1 MSLENFTDYKLPK
14 NAYLS
19 FDATS
24 LKSLIID
31 RLNENETFTDQNFE
45 GSNFSAFIDVVSYM
59 YHVLLFQ
66 LNTTSNESTFN
77 TATIYDNMSKLVS
90 NIGYKPQ
97 GDQTSLLNFNLAAR
111 NLNANVYTVPR
122 FSSVDVN
129 GFTYSTL
136 DDITFQK
143 VADTILETVA
153 VSNNNLYQGAIT
165 EAKFSSI
172 GEPYETITLVDTFT
186 TQQVVK
192 VTRTVNDQQFISDNS
207 FRVFVQNVDTSV
219 WTEWS
224 ETVSLFLES
233 PTATSYEKKFNEGGN
248 YDFRFGNNNNGRQL
262 NANDTVLIFYIT
274 SNNEVALASP
284 NAITSST
291 FNLYTSPAFNEISNY
306 IYNADLNL
314 INTSNKDTVLISN
327 QFQSTP
333 IKLAETVDQ
342 IRDNAPKI
350 FSTQNRLVSKTD
362 YETQINRNF
371 NNITKDVKVLDNNDY
386 TGQYLRYFNRIG
398 LDRPNDDGRV
408 LLGQV
413 GFSAS
418 TNFNNV
424 YVYTVP
430 SNQPVINEQLP
441 NFLNPAQKQ
450 IISNFC
456 IDKKDVTHNV
466 VIADPIF
473 KAISF
478 GVGSSA
484 IQTDPDTLDDIVNNS
499 FIRLSVDQNIAA
511 SSSSIRTKVLNIFK
525 KYFDLI
531 QLGGVVETGNISR
544 DILNIDGVINIDT
557 VNGDNVT
564 PNLSFIV
571 WNPDYRLEDNL
582 IQTQDYNL
590 EDYEF
595 AYFYEISN
603 IPSKIAIQR
612 L

>member
-398 LDRPNDDGRV
+398 LDQPNDDGRV

>member
-77 TATIYDNMSKLVS
+77 TATIYNNMSKLVS

-97 GDQTSLLNFNLAAR
+97 GDQTSLLNFSLSAR
-111 NLNANVYTVPR
+111 DLIPNVYTVPR
-122 FSSVDVN
+122 FSFVNVN
-129 GFTYSTL
+129 GFIYSTL
-136 DDITFQK
+136 EDITFQK
-143 VADTILETVA
+143 TSPFSEQVA
-153 VSNNNLYQGAIT
+153 VSNNTLNQGSIT
-165 EAKFSSI
+165 EASFTSI

-186 TQQVVK
+186 SQQAVK
-192 VTRTVNDQQFISDNS
+192 ATRTVNDQQFISDNS
-207 FRVFVQNVDTSV
+207 FSVFVKNVDTGAWS
-219 WTEWS
+219 EWS

-233 PTATSYEKKFNEGGN
+233 PTAATYEKKFNENGN
-248 YDFRFGNNNNGRQL
+248 YDFRFGNNSNGRQL

-274 SNNEVALASP
+274 SNNEVATASP
-284 NAITSST
+284 GAITNNSFNFYSSAD
-291 FNLYTSPAFNEISNY
+291 FIEISNS
-306 IYNADLNL
+306 IYDENINL
-314 INTSNKDTVLISN
+314 INTANANEVLISN
-327 QFQSTP
+327 QFSSTP
-333 IKLAETVDQ
+333 VKPAETVDQ

-398 LDRPNDDGRV
+398 LDRPNDNGRV
-408 LLGQV
+408 LLSQV
-413 GFSAS
+413 GFSTS

-424 YVYTVP
+424 YVFTVP
-430 SNQPVINEQLP
+430 SNQPVINQQLP

-466 VIADPIF
+466 VVADPIF
-473 KAISF
+473 KAIAF

-484 IQTDPDTLDDIVNNS
+484 IQDDPDTLDDIINNS

-511 SSSSIRTKVLNIFK
+511 SSSSIRTKVLNIFR
-525 KYFDLI
+525 KYSDLI
-531 QLGGVVETGNISR
+531 ELGGNVEIGNISR
-544 DILNIDGVINIDT
+544 DILNIDGVISIDT
-557 VNGDNVT
+557 INGNNVT

-571 WNPDYRLEDNL
+571 WNPDYRLEDNI

-590 EDYEF
+590 QDFEF

>member
-97 GDQTSLLNFNLAAR
+97 GDQTSLLNFSLSSR

-143 VADTILETVA
+143 IVDTVLELEA
-153 VSNNNLYQGAIT
+153 VSNNTLYQGAIT
-165 EAKFSSI
+165 EANFTSI

-186 TQQVVK
+186 TQQVVE
-192 VTRTVNDQQFISDNS
+192 VTRTVNNQQFISDNS
-207 FRVFVQNVDTSV
+207 FKVFVKDVDTSV

-233 PTATSYEKKFNEGGN
+233 PTATAYEKKFNENGN
-248 YDFRFGNNNNGRQL
+248 YDFRFGNNSNGRQL

-274 SNNEVALASP
+274 SNNEIAIASP
-284 NAITSST
+284 DAITSST
-291 FNLYTSPAFNEISNY
+291 FNFYSSPAFNEISNY
-306 IYNADLNL
+306 IYNDDLNL
-314 INTSNKDTVLISN
+314 INTSIQDTVLISN

-398 LDRPNDDGRV
+398 LDRPNDNGRV
-408 LLGQV
+408 LLSQV
-413 GFSAS
+413 GFSTS

-466 VIADPIF
+466 VVADPIF

-478 GVGSSA
+478 GIGSSA
-484 IQTDPDTLDDIVNNS
+484 IQDDPDTLDDIINDS
-499 FIRLSVDQNIAA
+499 FIRLSVDQNTAA

-531 QLGGVVETGNISR
+531 QLGGNVETGNISR
-544 DILNIDGVINIDT
+544 DILNIDGVISIDT

-590 EDYEF
+590 QDFEF

>member
-77 TATIYDNMSKLVS
+77 TATIYNNMSKLVS

-97 GDQTSLLNFNLAAR
+97 GDQTSLLNISLTAR
-111 NLNANVYTVPR
+111 DLTPNIYTVPR
-122 FSSVDVN
+122 FSFVNVN
-129 GFTYSTL
+129 GFIYTTL
-136 DDITFQK
+136 KDITFQK
-143 VADTILETVA
+143 TTFSPEQVA
-153 VSNNNLYQGAIT
+153 VSNNTLNQGSIT
-165 EAKFSSI
+165 EASFTSI

-186 TQQVVK
+186 SQQAIK
-192 VTRTVNDQQFISDNS
+192 ATRTVNDQQFISDNS
-207 FRVFVQNVDTSV
+207 FSVFVKDVDTGAWS
-219 WTEWS
+219 EWS

-233 PTATSYEKKFNEGGN
+233 PTATTYEKKFNENGN
-248 YDFRFGNNNNGRQL
+248 YDFRFGNNSNGRQL

-274 SNNEVALASP
+274 SNNEVATASP
-284 NAITSST
+284 GAMTNNS
-291 FNLYTSPAFNEISNY
+291 FNLYSSADFNEISNS
-306 IYNADLNL
+306 IYDENVNL
-314 INTSNKDTVLISN
+314 INTTNTDEVFITN
-327 QFQSTP
+327 QFSSTP
-333 IKLAETVDQ
+333 VKPAETVDQ
-342 IRDNAPKI
+342 IRNNAPKI

-398 LDRPNDDGRV
+398 LDKPNDDGRV
-408 LLGQV
+408 LLSQV
-413 GFSAS
+413 GFSTS

-424 YVYTVP
+424 YVFTVP

-441 NFLNPAQKQ
+441 NFLNLSQKQ

-466 VIADPIF
+466 VVADPIF
-473 KAISF
+473 KAITF

-484 IQTDPDTLDDIVNNS
+484 IQDDPDKLDDIINNS

-511 SSSSIRTKVLNIFK
+511 SSSSIRSKVLNIFR

-531 QLGGVVETGNISR
+531 QLGGNVETGNISR
-544 DILNIDGVINIDT
+544 DILNIDGVISIDT
-557 VNGDNVT
+557 VNGNNVT

-590 EDYEF
+590 QDFEF
-595 AYFYEISN
+595 AYFYAISN

>member
-165 EAKFSSI
+165 EATFSSI

-207 FRVFVQNVDTSV
+207 FRVFVQDADTSV

>member
-111 NLNANVYTVPR
+111 NLNANVYTIPR

-143 VADTILETVA
+143 VTNTILETVA

-165 EAKFSSI
+165 EATFSSI

-207 FRVFVQNVDTSV
+207 FRVFVQDADTSV

-582 IQTQDYNL
+582 IQTQEYNL

>member
-77 TATIYDNMSKLVS
+77 TATIYNNMSKLVS

-97 GDQTSLLNFNLAAR
+97 GDQTSLLNISLTAR
-111 NLNANVYTVPR
+111 DLTPNIYTVPR
-122 FSSVDVN
+122 FSFVNVN
-129 GFTYSTL
+129 GFIYTTL
-136 DDITFQK
+136 EDITFQK
-143 VADTILETVA
+143 TSPFSEQVA
-153 VSNNNLYQGAIT
+153 VSNNTLNQGSIT
-165 EAKFSSI
+165 EASFTSI

-186 TQQVVK
+186 SQQAVEA
-192 VTRTVNDQQFISDNS
+192 TRTVNDQQFISDNS
-207 FRVFVQNVDTSV
+207 FSIFVKDVDTGT

-233 PTATSYEKKFNEGGN
+233 PTATTYEKKFNENGN
-248 YDFRFGNNNNGRQL
+248 YDFRFGNNSNGRQL

-274 SNNEVALASP
+274 SNNEVATASP
-284 NAITSST
+284 GAMTNNS
-291 FNLYTSPAFNEISNY
+291 FNLYSSADFNEISNS
-306 IYNADLNL
+306 IYDENVNL
-314 INTSNKDTVLISN
+314 INTTNTDEVFITN
-327 QFQSTP
+327 QFSSTP
-333 IKLAETVDQ
+333 VKPAETVDQ
-342 IRDNAPKI
+342 IRNNAPKI

-398 LDRPNDDGRV
+398 LDKPNDDGRV
-408 LLGQV
+408 LLSQV
-413 GFSAS
+413 GFSTS

-424 YVYTVP
+424 YVFTVP

-441 NFLNPAQKQ
+441 NFLNLSQKQ

-466 VIADPIF
+466 VVADPIF
-473 KAISF
+473 KAITF

-484 IQTDPDTLDDIVNNS
+484 IQDDPDKLDDIINNS

-511 SSSSIRTKVLNIFK
+511 SSSSIRSKVLNIFR
-525 KYFDLI
+525 KYSDLI
-531 QLGGVVETGNISR
+531 QLGGNVESGNISR
-544 DILNIDGVINIDT
+544 DILNIDGVISIDT
-557 VNGDNVT
+557 VNGNNVT

-590 EDYEF
+590 QDFEF
-595 AYFYEISN
+595 AYFYAISN

>member
-143 VADTILETVA
+143 VTNTILETVA

-207 FRVFVQNVDTSV
+207 FRVFVQDADTSV

-582 IQTQDYNL
+582 IQTQEYNL

-603 IPSKIAIQR
+603 ITSKIAIQR

>member
-143 VADTILETVA
+143 VTNTILETVA

-165 EAKFSSI
+165 EATFSSI

-582 IQTQDYNL
+582 IQTQEYNL

>member
-143 VADTILETVA
+143 VTNTILETVA

-165 EAKFSSI
+165 EATFSSI

-207 FRVFVQNVDTSV
+207 FRVFVQDADTSV

-398 LDRPNDDGRV
+398 LDQPNDDGRV

>member
-77 TATIYDNMSKLVS
+77 TATIYNNMSKLVS

-97 GDQTSLLNFNLAAR
+97 GDQTSLLNISLTAR
-111 NLNANVYTVPR
+111 DLTPNIYTVPR
-122 FSSVDVN
+122 FSFVNVN
-129 GFTYSTL
+129 GFIYTTL
-136 DDITFQK
+136 EDITFQK
-143 VADTILETVA
+143 TSPFSEQVA
-153 VSNNNLYQGAIT
+153 VSNNTLNQGSIT
-165 EAKFSSI
+165 EASFTSI

-186 TQQVVK
+186 SQQAVK
-192 VTRTVNDQQFISDNS
+192 ATRSVNDQQFISDNS
-207 FRVFVQNVDTSV
+207 FSVFVKDVDTGAWS
-219 WTEWS
+219 EWS

-233 PTATSYEKKFNEGGN
+233 PTATTYEKKFNENGN
-248 YDFRFGNNNNGRQL
+248 YDFRFGNNSNGRQL

-274 SNNEVALASP
+274 SNNEIATASP
-284 NAITSST
+284 GAITNNSFNFYSS
-291 FNLYTSPAFNEISNY
+291 ADFNEISNS
-306 IYNADLNL
+306 IYDENVNL
-314 INTSNKDTVLISN
+314 INTTNTDEVLITN
-327 QFQSTP
+327 QFSSTP
-333 IKLAETVDQ
+333 VKPAETVDQ
-342 IRDNAPKI
+342 IRNNAPKI

-398 LDRPNDDGRV
+398 LDKPNDDGRV
-408 LLGQV
+408 LLSQV
-413 GFSAS
+413 GFSTS

-424 YVYTVP
+424 YVFTVP

-441 NFLNPAQKQ
+441 NFLNLSQKQ

-466 VIADPIF
+466 VVADPIF
-473 KAISF
+473 KAITF

-484 IQTDPDTLDDIVNNS
+484 IQDDPDKLDDIINNS

-511 SSSSIRTKVLNIFK
+511 SSSSIRSKVLNIFR

-531 QLGGVVETGNISR
+531 QLGGNVETGNISR
-544 DILNIDGVINIDT
+544 DILNIDGVISIDT
-557 VNGDNVT
+557 VNGNNVT

-590 EDYEF
+590 QDFEF

>member
-143 VADTILETVA
+143 VTNTILETVA

-165 EAKFSSI
+165 EATFSSI

-207 FRVFVQNVDTSV
+207 FRVFVQDADTSV

-582 IQTQDYNL
+582 IQTQEYNL

-603 IPSKIAIQR
+603 ITSKIAIQR

>member
-24 LKSLIID
+24 LKSLIVD

-143 VADTILETVA
+143 VTNTILETVA

-165 EAKFSSI
+165 EATFSSI

-207 FRVFVQNVDTSV
+207 FRVFVQDADTSV

-582 IQTQDYNL
+582 IQTQEYNL

-603 IPSKIAIQR
+603 ITSKIAIQR

>member
-143 VADTILETVA
+143 VTNTILETVA

-165 EAKFSSI
+165 EATFSSI

-207 FRVFVQNVDTSV
+207 FRVFVQDADTSV

-333 IKLAETVDQ
+333 IKLAETIDQ

-582 IQTQDYNL
+582 IQTQEYNL

-603 IPSKIAIQR
+603 ITSKIAIQR

>member
-24 LKSLIID
+24 LKSLIVD

-207 FRVFVQNVDTSV
+207 FRVFVQDADTSV

-398 LDRPNDDGRV
+398 LDQPNDDGRV

>member
-24 LKSLIID
+24 LKSLIVD

-111 NLNANVYTVPR
+111 NLNANVYTIPR

-143 VADTILETVA
+143 VTNTILETVA

-165 EAKFSSI
+165 EATFSSI

-207 FRVFVQNVDTSV
+207 FRVFVQDADTSV

-371 NNITKDVKVLDNNDY
+371 NNITKDVKVLDN
-386 TGQYLRYFNRIG
+386 
-398 LDRPNDDGRV
+398 GRV

-582 IQTQDYNL
+582 IQTQEYNL

-603 IPSKIAIQR
+603 ITSKIAIQR

>member
-1 MSLENFTDYKLPK
+1 M
-14 NAYLS
+14 
-19 FDATS
+19 
-24 LKSLIID
+24 
-31 RLNENETFTDQNFE
+31 
-45 GSNFSAFIDVVSYM
+45 
-59 YHVLLFQ
+59 
-66 LNTTSNESTFN
+66 
-77 TATIYDNMSKLVS
+77 
-90 NIGYKPQ
+90 
-97 GDQTSLLNFNLAAR
+97 
-111 NLNANVYTVPR
+111 
-122 FSSVDVN
+122 
-129 GFTYSTL
+129 
-136 DDITFQK
+136 
-143 VADTILETVA
+143 
-153 VSNNNLYQGAIT
+153 
-165 EAKFSSI
+165 
-172 GEPYETITLVDTFT
+172 
-186 TQQVVK
+186 
-192 VTRTVNDQQFISDNS
+192 
-207 FRVFVQNVDTSV
+207 
-219 WTEWS
+219 
-224 ETVSLFLES
+224 
-233 PTATSYEKKFNEGGN
+233 
-248 YDFRFGNNNNGRQL
+248 
-262 NANDTVLIFYIT
+262 
-274 SNNEVALASP
+274 ASP

-398 LDRPNDDGRV
+398 LDQPNDDGRV

>member
-24 LKSLIID
+24 LKSLIVD

-165 EAKFSSI
+165 EATFSSI

-207 FRVFVQNVDTSV
+207 FRVFVQDADTSV

>member
-97 GDQTSLLNFNLAAR
+97 GDQTSLLNFNLDVR
-111 NLNANVYTVPR
+111 NLNSNVYTVPR
-122 FSSVDVN
+122 FSSVAVN

-143 VADTILETVA
+143 ISDTVLESVS
-153 VSNNNLYQGAIT
+153 VSNNTLYQGAIT
-165 EAKFSSI
+165 EARYSAI

-186 TQQVVK
+186 TQQIVEP
-192 VTRTVNDQQFISDNS
+192 TRTVNDKQFISDNT
-207 FRVFVQNVDTSV
+207 FRVFVKDVDTLV
-219 WTEWS
+219 WS
-224 ETVSLFLES
+224 EWEESVSLFLES
-233 PTATSYEKKFNEGGN
+233 PTATSYEKKFNENGN
-248 YDFRFGNNNNGRQL
+248 YDFRFGNNSNGRQL

-274 SNNEVALASP
+274 SNNEIAVASP
-284 NAITSST
+284 NSITNAT
-291 FNLYTSPAFNEISNY
+291 FNFYSSPSFNTIANY
-306 IYNADLNL
+306 IYDEGTNL
-314 INTSNKDTVLISN
+314 IGTANKNNILISN
-327 QFQSTP
+327 QYQSTP
-333 IKLAETVDQ
+333 VKKAETVDQ
-342 IRDNAPKI
+342 IRNNAPKI

-398 LDRPNDDGRV
+398 LDRPNDNGRV
-408 LLGQV
+408 LLSQV
-413 GFSAS
+413 GFSTS

-441 NFLNPAQKQ
+441 NFLNPSQKQ

-466 VIADPIF
+466 VVADPIF

-484 IQTDPDTLDDIVNNS
+484 IQDDPDKLDDIINDS

-525 KYFDLI
+525 KYFNLI
-531 QLGGVVETGNISR
+531 QLGGNVETGNISR
-544 DILNIDGVINIDT
+544 DILNIDGVISIDT
-557 VNGDNVT
+557 VNGNNVT

-571 WNPDYRLEDNL
+571 WNPDYRLEDNI

-590 EDYEF
+590 QDFEF

>member
-97 GDQTSLLNFNLAAR
+97 GDQTSLLNFSLSAR

-143 VADTILETVA
+143 IADTVLETEA
-153 VSNNNLYQGAIT
+153 VSNNTLYQGAIT
-165 EAKFSSI
+165 EANFTSI

-186 TQQVVK
+186 TQQVVE

-207 FRVFVQNVDTSV
+207 FKVFVKNVDTSV

-233 PTATSYEKKFNEGGN
+233 PTATAYEKKFNENGN
-248 YDFRFGNNNNGRQL
+248 YDFRFGNNSNGRQL

-274 SNNEVALASP
+274 SNNEIAIASP
-284 NAITSST
+284 GAITSST
-291 FNLYTSPAFNEISNY
+291 FNFYSSPAFNEISNY
-306 IYNADLNL
+306 IYNDDLNL
-314 INTSNKDTVLISN
+314 INTSIQDTVLISN

-408 LLGQV
+408 LLSQV
-413 GFSAS
+413 GFSTS

-441 NFLNPAQKQ
+441 NFLNPSQKQ

-466 VIADPIF
+466 VVADPIF

-484 IQTDPDTLDDIVNNS
+484 IQEDPDTLDDIVNNS

-531 QLGGVVETGNISR
+531 QLG
-544 DILNIDGVINIDT
+544 D
-557 VNGDNVT
+557 
-564 PNLSFIV
+564 
-571 WNPDYRLEDNL
+571 
-582 IQTQDYNL
+582 
-590 EDYEF
+590 
-595 AYFYEISN
+595 
-603 IPSKIAIQR
+603 
-612 L
+612 

>member
-97 GDQTSLLNFNLAAR
+97 GDQTSLLNFNLDVR
-111 NLNANVYTVPR
+111 NLNSNVYTVPR

-143 VADTILETVA
+143 ITDTVLEAVS
-153 VSNNNLYQGAIT
+153 VSNNTLYQGAIT
-165 EAKFSSI
+165 EARYSAI

-186 TQQVVK
+186 TQQIVEP
-192 VTRTVNDQQFISDNS
+192 TRTVNDKQFISDNT
-207 FRVFVQNVDTSV
+207 FRVFVKDVDTLV
-219 WTEWS
+219 WS
-224 ETVSLFLES
+224 EWKESVSLFLES
-233 PTATSYEKKFNEGGN
+233 PTATSYEKKFNENGN
-248 YDFRFGNNNNGRQL
+248 YDFRFGNNSNGRKL

-274 SNNEVALASP
+274 SNNEIAIASP
-284 NAITSST
+284 NSITNAT
-291 FNLYTSPAFNEISNY
+291 FNFYSSPSFNTISNY
-306 IYNADLNL
+306 IYDEGTNL
-314 INTSNKDTVLISN
+314 IGTSNKNNILISN
-327 QFQSTP
+327 QYQSTP
-333 IKLAETVDQ
+333 VKKAETVDQ

-362 YETQINRNF
+362 YETQINRSF

-408 LLGQV
+408 LLSQV
-413 GFSAS
+413 GFSTS

-430 SNQPVINEQLP
+430 SNQPVINEQIP
-441 NFLNPAQKQ
+441 NYLNPAQKQ

-466 VIADPIF
+466 VVADPIF

-484 IQTDPDTLDDIVNNS
+484 IQDDPDKLDDIINDS

-511 SSSSIRTKVLNIFK
+511 SSSSIRTKVLNIFL

-531 QLGGVVETGNISR
+531 QLGGNVETGNISR
-544 DILNIDGVINIDT
+544 DILNIDGVISIDT

-590 EDYEF
+590 QDFEF

>member
-24 LKSLIID
+24 LKSLIVD

-143 VADTILETVA
+143 VTNTILETVA

-165 EAKFSSI
+165 EATFSSI

-207 FRVFVQNVDTSV
+207 FRVFVQDADTSV

>member
-153 VSNNNLYQGAIT
+153 VSNNNLYQGAIS

-398 LDRPNDDGRV
+398 LDQPNDDGRV

>member
-97 GDQTSLLNFNLAAR
+97 GDQTSLLTFDLAVR
-111 NLNANVYTVPR
+111 NLNSTVYTIPR
-122 FSSVDVN
+122 FSYVDIN
-129 GFTYSTL
+129 GFIYSTL

-143 VADTILETVA
+143 VTDSTLEEVV
-153 VSNNNLYQGAIT
+153 VSNNTLYQGPIT
-165 EAKFSSI
+165 ESQYRAI

-186 TQQVVK
+186 TQQMVE
-192 VTRTVNDQQFISDNS
+192 VTRTVNDQQFISDNT
-207 FRVFVQNVDTSV
+207 FRIFVKDDNTGD

-233 PTATSYEKKFNEGGN
+233 PTATSYEKKFNENGN
-248 YDFRFGNNNNGRQL
+248 YDFRFGNNSNGRQL
-262 NANDTVLIFYIT
+262 NSDDTVLIFYIT
-274 SNNEVALASP
+274 SNNEIAVASP
-284 NAITSST
+284 NALSNDN
-291 FNLYTSPAFNEISNY
+291 FNLYTSPAFNSISNY
-306 IYNADLNL
+306 IYNDDTNL
-314 INTSNKDTVLISN
+314 ITSSTQNNVLLSN
-327 QFQSTP
+327 QYQSTP
-333 IKLAETVDQ
+333 VKKAETVDQ

-371 NNITKDVKVLDNNDY
+371 NNITKNVKVLDNNDY

-398 LDRPNDDGRV
+398 LDQPNDDGRV
-408 LLGQV
+408 LLSQV
-413 GFSAS
+413 GFSTS

-441 NFLNPAQKQ
+441 NYLNPAQKQ
-450 IISNFC
+450 IINNFC

-466 VIADPIF
+466 VVADPIF

-484 IQTDPDTLDDIVNNS
+484 IQDDPDKLDDIINDS
-499 FIRLSVDQNIAA
+499 LIRLSVDQNIAA
-511 SSSSIRTKVLNIFK
+511 SSSSIRTKVLNIFR

-531 QLGGVVETGNISR
+531 QLGGNVETGSISR
-544 DILNIDGVINIDT
+544 DILNIDGVISIDT

-564 PNLSFIV
+564 PNLSFII

-590 EDYEF
+590 QDFEF
-595 AYFYEISN
+595 AYFYELSN
-603 IPSKIAIQR
+603 ITSKIAIQR

>member
-165 EAKFSSI
+165 EATFSSI

-207 FRVFVQNVDTSV
+207 FRVFVQDADTSV

-582 IQTQDYNL
+582 IQTQEYNL

-603 IPSKIAIQR
+603 ITSKIAIQR

>member
-77 TATIYDNMSKLVS
+77 TATIYNNMSKLVS

-97 GDQTSLLNFNLAAR
+97 GDQTSLLNISLTAR
-111 NLNANVYTVPR
+111 DLTPNIYTVPR
-122 FSSVDVN
+122 FSFVNVN
-129 GFTYSTL
+129 GFIYTTL
-136 DDITFQK
+136 EDITFQK
-143 VADTILETVA
+143 TSPFSEQVA
-153 VSNNNLYQGAIT
+153 VSNNTLNQGSIT
-165 EAKFSSI
+165 EASFTSI

-186 TQQVVK
+186 SQQAIK
-192 VTRTVNDQQFISDNS
+192 ATRTVNDQQFISDNS
-207 FRVFVQNVDTSV
+207 FSVFVKDVDTGAWS
-219 WTEWS
+219 EWS

-233 PTATSYEKKFNEGGN
+233 PTATTYEKKFNENGN
-248 YDFRFGNNNNGRQL
+248 YDFRFGNNSNGRQL

-274 SNNEVALASP
+274 SNNEVATASP
-284 NAITSST
+284 GAMTNNS
-291 FNLYTSPAFNEISNY
+291 FNLYSSADFNEISNS
-306 IYNADLNL
+306 IYDENVNL
-314 INTSNKDTVLISN
+314 INTTNTDEVFITN
-327 QFQSTP
+327 QFSSTP
-333 IKLAETVDQ
+333 VKPAETVDQ
-342 IRDNAPKI
+342 IRNNAPKI

-398 LDRPNDDGRV
+398 LDKPNDDGRV
-408 LLGQV
+408 LLSQV
-413 GFSAS
+413 GFSTS

-424 YVYTVP
+424 YVFTVP

-441 NFLNPAQKQ
+441 NFLNLSQKQ

-466 VIADPIF
+466 VVADPIF
-473 KAISF
+473 KAITF

-484 IQTDPDTLDDIVNNS
+484 IQDDPDKLDDIINNS

-511 SSSSIRTKVLNIFK
+511 SSSSIRSKVLNIFR

-531 QLGGVVETGNISR
+531 QLGGNVETGNISR
-544 DILNIDGVINIDT
+544 DILNIDGVISIDT
-557 VNGDNVT
+557 VNGNNVT

-590 EDYEF
+590 QDFEF
-595 AYFYEISN
+595 AYFYAISN

>member
-24 LKSLIID
+24 LKSLIVD

-111 NLNANVYTVPR
+111 NLNANVYTIPR

-165 EAKFSSI
+165 EATFSSI

-207 FRVFVQNVDTSV
+207 FRVFVQDADTSV

-582 IQTQDYNL
+582 IQTQEYNL

-603 IPSKIAIQR
+603 ITSKIAIQR

>member
-77 TATIYDNMSKLVS
+77 TATIYNNMSKLVS

-97 GDQTSLLNFNLAAR
+97 GDQTSLLNISLTAR
-111 NLNANVYTVPR
+111 DLTPNIYTVPR
-122 FSSVDVN
+122 FSFVNVN
-129 GFTYSTL
+129 GFIYTTL
-136 DDITFQK
+136 EDITFQK
-143 VADTILETVA
+143 TSPFSEQVA
-153 VSNNNLYQGAIT
+153 VSNNTLNQGSIT
-165 EAKFSSI
+165 EASFTSI

-186 TQQVVK
+186 SQQAVK
-192 VTRTVNDQQFISDNS
+192 ATRSVNDQQFISDNS
-207 FRVFVQNVDTSV
+207 FSVFVKDVDTGAWS
-219 WTEWS
+219 EWS

-233 PTATSYEKKFNEGGN
+233 PTATTYEKKFNENGN
-248 YDFRFGNNNNGRQL
+248 YDFRFGNNSNGRQL

-274 SNNEVALASP
+274 SNNEVATASP
-284 NAITSST
+284 GAMTNNS
-291 FNLYTSPAFNEISNY
+291 FNLYSSADFNEISNS
-306 IYNADLNL
+306 IYDENVNL
-314 INTSNKDTVLISN
+314 INTTNTDEVFITN
-327 QFQSTP
+327 QFSSTP
-333 IKLAETVDQ
+333 VKPAETVDQ
-342 IRDNAPKI
+342 IRNNAPKI

-398 LDRPNDDGRV
+398 LDKPNDDGRV
-408 LLGQV
+408 LLSQV
-413 GFSAS
+413 GFSTS

-424 YVYTVP
+424 YVFTVP

-441 NFLNPAQKQ
+441 NFLNLSQKQ

-466 VIADPIF
+466 VVADPIF

-484 IQTDPDTLDDIVNNS
+484 IQDDPDKLDDIINNS

-511 SSSSIRTKVLNIFK
+511 SSSSIRSKVLNIFR
-525 KYFDLI
+525 KYSDLI
-531 QLGGVVETGNISR
+531 QLGGNVESGNISR
-544 DILNIDGVINIDT
+544 DILNIDGVISIDT
-557 VNGDNVT
+557 VNGNNVT

-590 EDYEF
+590 QDFEF
-595 AYFYEISN
+595 AYFYAISN

>member
-97 GDQTSLLNFNLAAR
+97 GDQTSLLTFDLAVR
-111 NLNANVYTVPR
+111 NLNSTVYTIPR
-122 FSSVDVN
+122 FSYVDIN
-129 GFTYSTL
+129 GFIYSTL

-143 VADTILETVA
+143 VTDSTLEEVV
-153 VSNNNLYQGAIT
+153 VSNNTLYQGPIT
-165 EAKFSSI
+165 ESQYRAI

-186 TQQVVK
+186 TQQVVE
-192 VTRTVNDQQFISDNS
+192 VTRTVNNQQFISDNT
-207 FRVFVQNVDTSV
+207 FRIFVKDDNTGD

-233 PTATSYEKKFNEGGN
+233 PTATSYEKKFNENGN
-248 YDFRFGNNNNGRQL
+248 YDFRFGNNSNGRQL
-262 NANDTVLIFYIT
+262 NSDDTVLIFYIT
-274 SNNEVALASP
+274 SNNEIAVASP
-284 NAITSST
+284 NALSNDN
-291 FNLYTSPAFNEISNY
+291 FNLYTSPAFNSISNY
-306 IYNADLNL
+306 IYNDDTNL
-314 INTSNKDTVLISN
+314 ITSSTQNNVLLSN
-327 QFQSTP
+327 QYQSTP
-333 IKLAETVDQ
+333 VKKAETVDQ

-371 NNITKDVKVLDNNDY
+371 NNITKNVKVLDNNDY

-398 LDRPNDDGRV
+398 LDQPNDDGRV
-408 LLGQV
+408 LLSQV
-413 GFSAS
+413 GFSTS

-441 NFLNPAQKQ
+441 NYLNPAQKQ
-450 IISNFC
+450 IINNFC

-466 VIADPIF
+466 VVADPIF

-484 IQTDPDTLDDIVNNS
+484 IQDDPDKLDDIINDLL
-499 FIRLSVDQNIAA
+499 IRLSVDQNIAA
-511 SSSSIRTKVLNIFK
+511 SSSSIRTKVLNIFR

-531 QLGGVVETGNISR
+531 QLGGNVETGSISR
-544 DILNIDGVINIDT
+544 DILNIDGVISIDT

-564 PNLSFIV
+564 PNLSFII

-590 EDYEF
+590 QDFEF
-595 AYFYEISN
+595 AYFYELSN
-603 IPSKIAIQR
+603 ITSKIAIQR

>member
-97 GDQTSLLNFNLAAR
+97 GDQTSLLNFNLDVR
-111 NLNANVYTVPR
+111 NLNSNVYTVPR
-122 FSSVDVN
+122 FSSVAVN

-143 VADTILETVA
+143 ISDTVLESVS
-153 VSNNNLYQGAIT
+153 VSNNTLYQGAIT
-165 EAKFSSI
+165 EARYSAI

-186 TQQVVK
+186 TQQIVEP
-192 VTRTVNDQQFISDNS
+192 TRTVNDKQFISDNT
-207 FRVFVQNVDTSV
+207 FKVFVKDVDTLV
-219 WTEWS
+219 WS
-224 ETVSLFLES
+224 EWEESVSLFLES
-233 PTATSYEKKFNEGGN
+233 PTATSYEKKFNENGN
-248 YDFRFGNNNNGRQL
+248 YDFRFGNNSNGRQL

-274 SNNEVALASP
+274 SNNEIAVASP
-284 NAITSST
+284 NSITNAT
-291 FNLYTSPAFNEISNY
+291 FNFYSSPSFNTIANY
-306 IYNADLNL
+306 IYDEGTNL
-314 INTSNKDTVLISN
+314 IGTANKDDILISN
-327 QFQSTP
+327 QYQSTP
-333 IKLAETVDQ
+333 VKKAETVDQ
-342 IRDNAPKI
+342 IRNNAPKI

-362 YETQINRNF
+362 YETQINRSF

-408 LLGQV
+408 LLSQV
-413 GFSAS
+413 GFSTS

-430 SNQPVINEQLP
+430 SNQPVINEQIP
-441 NFLNPAQKQ
+441 NYLNSAQKQ
-450 IISNFC
+450 IIRNFC

-466 VIADPIF
+466 VVADPIF

-484 IQTDPDTLDDIVNNS
+484 IQDDPDKLDDIINDS

-531 QLGGVVETGNISR
+531 QLGGNVETGNISR
-544 DILNIDGVINIDT
+544 DILNIDGVISIDT

-590 EDYEF
+590 QDFEF

>member
-24 LKSLIID
+24 LKSLIVD

-143 VADTILETVA
+143 VTNTILETVA

-165 EAKFSSI
+165 EATFSSI

-207 FRVFVQNVDTSV
+207 FRVFVQDADTSV

-582 IQTQDYNL
+582 IQTQEYNL

>member
-14 NAYLS
+14 NAY
-19 FDATS
+19 

-97 GDQTSLLNFNLAAR
+97 GDQTSLLNFSLSAR

-143 VADTILETVA
+143 IADTVLETEA
-153 VSNNNLYQGAIT
+153 VSNNTLYQGAIT
-165 EAKFSSI
+165 EANFTSI
-172 GEPYETITLVDTFT
+172 GEPYETIT
-186 TQQVVK
+186 
-192 VTRTVNDQQFISDNS
+192 
-207 FRVFVQNVDTSV
+207 
-219 WTEWS
+219 
-224 ETVSLFLES
+224 FLES
-233 PTATSYEKKFNEGGN
+233 PTATAYEKKFNENGN
-248 YDFRFGNNNNGRQL
+248 YDFRFGNNSNGRQL

-274 SNNEVALASP
+274 SNNEIAIASP
-284 NAITSST
+284 GAITSST
-291 FNLYTSPAFNEISNY
+291 FNFYSSPAFNEISNY
-306 IYNADLNL
+306 IYNDDLNL
-314 INTSNKDTVLISN
+314 INTSIQDTVLISN

-408 LLGQV
+408 LLSQV
-413 GFSAS
+413 GFSTS

-441 NFLNPAQKQ
+441 NFLNPSQKQ

-466 VIADPIF
+466 VVADPIF

-484 IQTDPDTLDDIVNNS
+484 IQEDPDTLDDIVNNS

-531 QLGGVVETGNISR
+531 QLGGNVETGNISR
-544 DILNIDGVINIDT
+544 DILNIDGVISIDT

-590 EDYEF
+590 QDYEF

>member
-24 LKSLIID
+24 LKSLIVD

-111 NLNANVYTVPR
+111 NLNANVYTIPR

-143 VADTILETVA
+143 VTNTILETVA

-165 EAKFSSI
+165 EATFSSI

-207 FRVFVQNVDTSV
+207 FRVFVQDADTSV

-582 IQTQDYNL
+582 IQTQEYNL

-603 IPSKIAIQR
+603 ITSKIAIQR